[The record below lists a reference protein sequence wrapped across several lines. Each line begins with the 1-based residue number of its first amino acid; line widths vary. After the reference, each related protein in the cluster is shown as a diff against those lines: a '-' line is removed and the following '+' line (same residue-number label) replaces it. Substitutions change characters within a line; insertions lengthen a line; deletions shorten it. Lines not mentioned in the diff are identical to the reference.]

1 MPEFDIQQV
10 IDLAVVYG
18 IKIALALAIY
28 IVGKWLVGVVSN
40 AMQKAM
46 SARDVDPT
54 IAKFVG
60 SIAYY
65 LMFAF
70 VIIAALGQLG
80 VQTASVVAIM
90 GAAGLAIGFALQG
103 TLSNFA
109 AGVMM
114 ILLRPIK
121 VGDWVEVAGESG
133 SVSEV
138 AIFATTLLTGDNKTV
153 IIANAAVMG
162 SNIINYSTQQE
173 RRIDLVVGVGYSS
186 NIQQVKDELQ
196 AIASA
201 ESRILHDKGVT
212 IGVSELADSSVN
224 LVFRSWVKSADYW
237 GVFFDLNERIK
248 IRFDEV
254 GIEIPF
260 PQMDIHSDK
269 AA

>member
-80 VQTASVVAIM
+80 VQTASVFAIM

-138 AIFATTLLTGDNKTV
+138 AIFATTFLTGENKTV

-173 RRIDLVVGVGYSS
+173 RRVELVVWVGYSS
-186 NIQQVKDELQ
+186 YIPPG
-196 AIASA
+196 
-201 ESRILHDKGVT
+201 KG
-212 IGVSELADSSVN
+212 
-224 LVFRSWVKSADYW
+224 
-237 GVFFDLNERIK
+237 
-248 IRFDEV
+248 
-254 GIEIPF
+254 
-260 PQMDIHSDK
+260 
-269 AA
+269 

>member
-54 IAKFVG
+54 IAKFGG

-138 AIFATTLLTGDNKTV
+138 AIFATTLLTGENKTV

-173 RRIDLVVGVGYSS
+173 RRVELVVWVGYSS
-186 NIQQVKDELQ
+186 YIPPG
-196 AIASA
+196 
-201 ESRILHDKGVT
+201 KG
-212 IGVSELADSSVN
+212 
-224 LVFRSWVKSADYW
+224 
-237 GVFFDLNERIK
+237 
-248 IRFDEV
+248 
-254 GIEIPF
+254 
-260 PQMDIHSDK
+260 
-269 AA
+269 